1 MLTATNSCGTV
12 IGIGWVFLSAANFAK
27 ASMIGPKSVPLLPKK
42 YLIPRARRI
51 SKYACPT
58 VSTGIVTDLVISMK
72 LLLDF
77 VLKLSLAQFLRK
89 VRKKLHP
96 RDNVPLCDQAA

>member
-1 MLTATNSCGTV
+1 MG
-12 IGIGWVFLSAANFAK
+12 FLSAANFAK

-58 VSTGIVTDLVISMK
+58 VSTGIVTDLFVSMRYSSIYK
-72 LLLDF
+72 
-77 VLKLSLAQFLRK
+77 
-89 VRKKLHP
+89 
-96 RDNVPLCDQAA
+96 